1 MKMYQFEKLD
11 IWQQSLTV
19 VKVAYKITKEFPK
32 EEQYSLSNQIQR
44 AAVSIS
50 LNIAEGRGSESQK
63 EFIKYLNISLKSLY
77 EVVAGFKIAIE
88 LGYLKSENKMYIKF
102 SEDIDSLGARIRSLI
117 KKVDKD
123 KNAKSQ

>member
-1 MKMYQFEKLD
+1 MYQFEKLD